1 MILCPVRVC
10 CLPGGGGGGNSRPA
24 PTVKRGDMVTG
35 TVVSVLGFGAFIKL
49 PDGTQALL
57 HVSEMRAPEG
67 TVSPQSRDLVKLE
80 EELEVQLP
88 LLLSSSTVT
97 IFSLVTGYRDN
108 LFDIDINCTLP
119 FLECQA

>member
-1 MILCPVRVC
+1 M
-10 CLPGGGGGGNSRPA
+10 
-24 PTVKRGDMVTG
+24 KRGDMVTG

-80 EELEVQLP
+80 EELEVQRP
-88 LLLSSSTVT
+88 LLMSPFSATDLSLHSA
-97 IFSLVTGYRDN
+97 
-108 LFDIDINCTLP
+108 C
-119 FLECQA
+119 